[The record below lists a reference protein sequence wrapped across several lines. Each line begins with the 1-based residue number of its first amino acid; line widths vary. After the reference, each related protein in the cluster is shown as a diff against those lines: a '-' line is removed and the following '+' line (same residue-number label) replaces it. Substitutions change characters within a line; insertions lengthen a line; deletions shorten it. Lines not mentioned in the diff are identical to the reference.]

1 MRLYQPLTKSN
12 GRVPHHVKV
21 RNNPFYGIHGAD
33 WVKNESASLFNA
45 EHEHAQPHNHVQQ
58 RVRRLSRK
66 VLWSILAVIGMLVVG
81 FILYSLAI
89 NL

>member
-12 GRVPHHVKV
+12 GRVPRSGKAH
-21 RNNPFYGIHGAD
+21 NNPFYGVHGAD

-45 EHEHAQPHNHVQQ
+45 EHEHAQPHYQLHQ
-58 RVRRLSRK
+58 RLGRTTKML
-66 VLWSILAVIGMLVVG
+66 LWATLVVIGMLIIG

>member
-1 MRLYQPLTKSN
+1 MRLYQPLAKHN

-21 RNNPFYGIHGAD
+21 RNNPFYGTHGAD

-45 EHEHAQPHNHVQQ
+45 EHEHSQAHLHLQ
-58 RVRRLSRK
+58 RRVGQATYN
-66 VLWSILAVIGMLVVG
+66 VIWMVLAVIGMLLGG
-81 FILYSLAI
+81 FIIYSLAI

>member
-1 MRLYQPLTKSN
+1 MRLYQPLTKHN
-12 GRVPHHVKV
+12 GRVPRSGKV

-45 EHEHAQPHNHVQQ
+45 EHEQAQPHHQLHR
-58 RVRRLSRK
+58 RVGQTTRK
-66 VLWSILAVIGMLVVG
+66 ILWAMLIVIGMLIIG

-89 NL
+89 NF